1 MFLTLLCAVSLLFS
15 CEKTINGYVIPTP
28 GKGNSQTQP
37 EKPTEPETP
46 GTEPEI
52 PVVTPP
58 DGFIIVGYATY
69 WDKVLPNPE
78 YLTHICYAFAH
89 IKDDFETLDVKTPS
103 RLTSIVGLKK
113 DKPALKVL
121 LSIGGWGA
129 GNFSEM
135 AASEA
140 HRKKFAQNCLSAVTQ
155 YGLDGID
162 LDWEYPTSSDAGI
175 SSSPDDTK
183 NFTLLV
189 KELRTVLGKDRLLTM
204 ASSSSAKYVDFKD
217 VTPYF
222 NFVNIMTYDMGK
234 PPYHNAGLYKS
245 AKTKRSCDESVAA
258 HYSAGVPYN
267 KIVLGIPFY
276 GHGNGGEFTTDC
288 VDFNEIKYDGFTRLW
303 DDNAKVPYLVN
314 STGTMV
320 LSYDDEI
327 SVGLKAEYV
336 KEKGLRGAMYWNIE
350 ADDSNWTLSKAIA
363 GPLLGW
369 APPAEQA
376 FLATDNSIVG
386 SGTYQERIE

>member
-1 MFLTLLCAVSLLFS
+1 
-15 CEKTINGYVIPTP
+15 
-28 GKGNSQTQP
+28 
-37 EKPTEPETP
+37 
-46 GTEPEI
+46 
-52 PVVTPP
+52 
-58 DGFIIVGYATY
+58 
-69 WDKVLPNPE
+69 
-78 YLTHICYAFAH
+78 
-89 IKDDFETLDVKTPS
+89 
-103 RLTSIVGLKK
+103 
-113 DKPALKVL
+113 
-121 LSIGGWGA
+121 
-129 GNFSEM
+129 M
-135 AASEA
+135 AADA
-140 HRKKFAQNCLSAVTQ
+140 THRKNFCNNCLAAVKK
-155 YGLDGID
+155 YDLDGID
-162 LDWEYPTSSDAGI
+162 LDWEYPTSSAAGI
-175 SSSPDDTK
+175 SSSPNDTK

-189 KELRTVLGKDRLLTM
+189 KDLRETLGKDKLVTM
-204 ASSSSAKYVDFKD
+204 ASSANAKYVDFKSA
-217 VTPYF
+217 VPYMD
-222 NFVNIMTYDMGK
+222 FVNIMTYDMGK

-245 AKTKRSCDESVAA
+245 SKTKLSCDESVAA